1 MKAKIIALFVL
12 ASALLSGCESLGWQT
27 IGLRDAL
34 TPGVGT
40 ETTIHSY

>member
-1 MKAKIIALFVL
+1 MKAKITVL
-12 ASALLSGCESLGWQT
+12 LVLVCALLSGCESLGWQT